1 MKTHLRSSRLQND
14 MFKLFGPIS
23 FIKKK
28 PSHSYKILIPL
39 NITFT
44 RLDLIVV
51 IINHRPSVTLQSP
64 VYRLYTSFSFEPHS
78 DLLVG
83 FSLAIS

>member
-1 MKTHLRSSRLQND
+1 

-28 PSHSYKILIPL
+28 TLPFLYKILIPL
-39 NITFT
+39 NIAFK

-64 VYRLYTSFSFEPHS
+64 VYRLFMSFSFEPHS
-78 DLLVG
+78 DLLMG